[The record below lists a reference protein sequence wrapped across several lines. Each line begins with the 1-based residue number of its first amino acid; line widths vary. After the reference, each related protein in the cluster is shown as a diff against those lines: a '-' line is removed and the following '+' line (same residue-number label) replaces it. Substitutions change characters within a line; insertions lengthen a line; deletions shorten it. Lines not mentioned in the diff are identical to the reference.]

1 MSFLELTLK
10 LKGFPLK
17 EAEEEL
23 ASVKSLSPE
32 EFAAWQEKKKWEIV
46 RYHHENNEFYSD
58 RIGGILPA
66 SWDELPVLQK
76 TDYQQDRL
84 NTISMTFDPK
94 EIYTGYTSGSSGHPF
109 RYAKDKH
116 AHALTW
122 ALIKDRYRYYGL
134 TLNSRQARFYGIPF
148 EKFDYYVERTKDY
161 LANRL
166 RFPVFDLS
174 DEVLAGFLER
184 FRNDSF
190 DYVYGY
196 TNSIVLFARYLIRK
210 NVLLKKACPSLKVCI
225 CTSENCTSEDK
236 QIIESA
242 FGVKAVNEYGT
253 SEVDLIAFEDLDG
266 VWRLSNENIFIEVL
280 DEKGNHIQG
289 DGEGRIV
296 LTSLHNKAMP
306 FIRYEI
312 GDRALV
318 NVTDGKIMIRQ
329 LLGGVNDIVI
339 LPSGKKSSGISFYFI
354 TRKILEKSGN
364 LKEFIIKQVAPDR
377 FVFEVVSEGDVSQ
390 TDRDLIQKNI
400 DLYLE
405 PGLNFEIVR
414 VDSIKRTKAGKMK
427 HFYSC
432 MK

>member
-84 NTISMTFDPK
+84 NTISRTFDPK

>member
-236 QIIESA
+236 EIIESA

>member
-84 NTISMTFDPK
+84 NTISRTFDPK

-236 QIIESA
+236 EIIESA

-280 DEKGNHIQG
+280 DEEGNHIQG